1 MTWYDFWKFLHVSF
15 AVLWVGGG
23 AMMQFFGLRVLAAKS
38 NERVVHFAADVEWIG
53 GRLLTTFSAGA
64 LLTGIALVV
73 NAPYWGFGD
82 DWIIIGLVLFA
93 VTFVSG
99 AAFFGPEAGRISK
112 LAAAEGPDSPAVQAR
127 VRRLLVLTRID
138 LVVLFLI
145 VFDMVVKPSFSEGWT
160 IVGAL
165 VIAAVVAAVIVIPAL
180 GRREQP
186 QAPPSSEP
194 L

>member
-1 MTWYDFWKFLHVSF
+1 MTWYEFWKFLHVCF

-23 AMMQFFGLRVLAAKS
+23 AMMQFFALRALASKS
-38 NERVVHFAADVEWIG
+38 NERVVQFAADVEWIG

-82 DWIIIGLVLFA
+82 DWIVIGLVLFA
-93 VTFVSG
+93 VTFVAG

-112 LAAAEGPDSPAVQAR
+112 LAAAEGSDSAVVQAR
-127 VRRLLVLTRID
+127 IRRVLVLSRID

-145 VFDMVVKPSFSEGWT
+145 VFDMVVKPSFSDGWT
-160 IVGAL
+160 IIGAL
-165 VIAAVVAAVIVIPAL
+165 AIALVVAALLVLPAL
-180 GRREQP
+180 GARQEP